1 MLLNVSGI
9 LFPCFAIGL
18 FPVDNQLTQKQA
30 IVKIIEQAQKI
41 LAEIMQMC
49 REHEHTMRICV
60 GDPETFAPW

>member
-30 IVKIIEQAQKI
+30 IVKMIEQAQK
-41 LAEIMQMC
+41 LFGEYNAA
-49 REHEHTMRICV
+49 V
-60 GDPETFAPW
+60 

>member
-9 LFPCFAIGL
+9 LFPCFAVGL

-30 IVKIIEQAQKI
+30 IVKMIQQAQII
-41 LAEIMQMC
+41 LAEIMQMY

-60 GDPETFAPW
+60 GDPVTFAPW

>member
-9 LFPCFAIGL
+9 LFPCFAVGL

-30 IVKIIEQAQKI
+30 IVKMIEQGQKI
-41 LAEIMQMC
+41 SAEIMQMC

-60 GDPETFAPW
+60 GDPVTFAPW

>member
-1 MLLNVSGI
+1 MSVGFFSHVLPSASFLLTTSS
-9 LFPCFAIGL
+9 PK
-18 FPVDNQLTQKQA
+18 KQA
-30 IVKIIEQAQKI
+30 IVKMIYQAQKI

>member
-9 LFPCFAIGL
+9 LFPCFAVGL

-30 IVKIIEQAQKI
+30 IVKMIEQAQNF
-41 LAEIMQMC
+41 LEEIMQMC

-60 GDPETFAPW
+60 GDPETFSPW